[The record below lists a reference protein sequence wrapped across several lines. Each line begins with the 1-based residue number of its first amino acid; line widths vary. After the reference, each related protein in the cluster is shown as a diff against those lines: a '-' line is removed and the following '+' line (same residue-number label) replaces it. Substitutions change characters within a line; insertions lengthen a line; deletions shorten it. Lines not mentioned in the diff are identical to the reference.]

1 MQGQKHV
8 LGAWMA
14 LLLNVRADESLTA
27 SLGFADKVITMDGD
41 GGVIMIRHSE
51 VCWDICCRV
60 NANVKASLE

>member
-1 MQGQKHV
+1 MQGQKPV

-27 SLGFADKVITMDGD
+27 SLGFADKVITMEGD
-41 GGVIMIRHSE
+41 GGEMIRQSE

-60 NANVKASLE
+60 DANVKASLE